1 MISYPTIQTNA
12 IGGSSSISFTS
23 VSSLNDFIKQAAV
36 ENLLLQ
42 GLTIYAPGNFA
53 QLSQPITLTSQQIS
67 GNASQSIITPIV
79 DPYQSTAILKNINT
93 NGFILDGLSSI
104 GYNILPNTQVQFIL
118 TVIPNKGIG
127 SISSYKNQSNAV
139 DTFDLIANSG
149 EMPQE
154 QIYEPEEKPSPSIK
168 DQLLDIN
175 NKTSEA
181 QTESKVAAKPK
192 SKDEVSKGN
201 ITFNPLLWIVPAVII
216 AYLLFEDDKI

>member
-1 MISYPTIQTNA
+1 MISLPTIQLNSV
-12 IGGSSSISFTS
+12 GGSSSISFTS
-23 VSSLNDFIKQAAV
+23 VASLNDFIKQAAV

-127 SISSYKNQSNAV
+127 SISSYKDQTNAT

-149 EMPQE
+149 EIPQE

-181 QTESKVAAKPK
+181 QPEGKVTPKAEDAKK
-192 SKDEVSKGN
+192 TT
-201 ITFNPLLWIVPAVII
+201 TFNPLLWIIPAVIV
-216 AYLLFEDDKI
+216 AYLLFDENEV